1 MESRQPLTARGVHP
15 FTKEGVDVDIASV
28 PGVATVHPRSS
39 WVDPRYP
46 VTGPAT
52 NWGRVDTAVIHYTA
66 ADNLIDGDPGEHAS
80 NLPAYIRSINKAYWT
95 DPKRGYAIGY
105 WWAVDWLGGVWQL
118 RGWDIKSAA
127 NATHNEHTAPILVLV
142 DGNDGATPKAAASI
156 RALVAETERIAG
168 RTVAITGHGQLTGAA
183 TQCPGAGLRFQIA
196 VGHFTPRPDP
206 IPEPPKDDDMKPIVT
221 TWEGEPWP
229 ILISYDARSAH
240 YVWCGFP
247 GTSVEDA
254 VAVGAVTDG
263 RSTPWP
269 AAWKDATFVLRV
281 G

>member
-1 MESRQPLTARGVHP
+1 
-15 FTKEGVDVDIASV
+15 VDIASV

-52 NWGRVDTAVIHYTA
+52 NWGRIDTAVIHYTA

-80 NLPAYIRSINKAYWT
+80 NLPAYIRSIQRSYETN
-95 DPKRGYAIGY
+95 RGYSIGY

-142 DGNDGATPKAAASI
+142 DAADAATDAATESI
-156 RALVAETERIAG
+156 RCLVAETSRIAG
-168 RTVAITGHGQLTGAA
+168 RPIAITGHGWLTGAQ
-183 TQCPGAGLRFQIA
+183 TECPGAGLRAQIFA
-196 VGHFTPRPDP
+196 GDFASRP
-206 IPEPPKDDDMKPIVT
+206 PEPEPEDDDMRPIVT

-247 GTSVEDA
+247 GSSVEDA

>member
-1 MESRQPLTARGVHP
+1 
-15 FTKEGVDVDIASV
+15 VDIASV

-52 NWGRVDTAVIHYTA
+52 NWGRIDTAVIHYTA

-80 NLPAYIRSINKAYWT
+80 NLPAYIRSIQRSYET
-95 DPKRGYAIGY
+95 TRGYSIGY

-142 DGNDGATPKAAASI
+142 DGADAATDEATESI
-156 RALVAETERIAG
+156 RALVAETSRIAG
-168 RTVAITGHGQLTGAA
+168 RSIAITGHGWLTGAK
-183 TQCPGAGLRFQIA
+183 TECPGAGLRAQIFA
-196 VGHFTPRPDP
+196 GDFAPRLTE
-206 IPEPPKDDDMKPIVT
+206 PELPEDDDMRPIVT
-221 TWEGEPWP
+221 TWAGEDDKIVVFSDPVSGIYRWRGA
-229 ILISYDARSAH
+229 IDGDAMVAAGIAVRGDAPLTQAQKAH
-240 YVWCGFP
+240 P
-247 GTSVEDA
+247 
-254 VAVGAVTDG
+254 
-263 RSTPWP
+263 
-269 AAWKDATFVLRV
+269 TFVRI

>member
-1 MESRQPLTARGVHP
+1 
-15 FTKEGVDVDIASV
+15 VDIASV

-52 NWGRVDTAVIHYTA
+52 NWGRIDTAVIHYTA

-80 NLPAYIRSINKAYWT
+80 NLPAYLRSIQRAYLT
-95 DPKRGYAIGY
+95 DPRRGYSIGY
-105 WWAVDWLGGVWQL
+105 WWAVDWLGGIWQL

-142 DGNDGATPKAAASI
+142 DGSDGATPEAAHSI
-156 RALVAETERIAG
+156 RCLIAETERIAG
-168 RTVAITGHGQLTGAA
+168 RPVVDITGHGQLTGAA

-196 VGHFTPRPDP
+196 LGHFNPQPDPDP

-221 TWEGEPWP
+221 TGEGAGDKIVVFSDPVSGVFTWRGA
-229 ILISYDARSAH
+229 IDGDAMVAAGIAVRGDAPLTQAQKAH
-240 YVWCGFP
+240 P
-247 GTSVEDA
+247 
-254 VAVGAVTDG
+254 
-263 RSTPWP
+263 
-269 AAWKDATFVLRV
+269 TFVRI

>member
-1 MESRQPLTARGVHP
+1 
-15 FTKEGVDVDIASV
+15 VDIASV

-52 NWGRVDTAVIHYTA
+52 NWGRIDTAVIHYTA

-80 NLPAYIRSINKAYWT
+80 NLPAYIRSIQRSYETN
-95 DPKRGYAIGY
+95 RGYSIGY

-142 DGNDGATPKAAASI
+142 DGADAATDEAAESI
-156 RALVAETERIAG
+156 RCLVAETSRIAG
-168 RTVAITGHGQLTGAA
+168 RPVTITGHGWLTGAQ
-183 TQCPGAGLRFQIA
+183 TECPGAGLRAQIFA
-196 VGHFTPRPDP
+196 GDFAPRP
-206 IPEPPKDDDMKPIVT
+206 PEQTPLPEDDMKPIVT
-221 TWEGEPWP
+221 KWSGENDTILVEADPSFAGYAWRGVP
-229 ILISYDARSAH
+229 GPVVDSLISSGLAVDARNT
-240 YVWCGFP
+240 P
-247 GTSVEDA
+247 IDA
-254 VAVGAVTDG
+254 
-263 RSTPWP
+263 SQ
-269 AAWKDATFVLRV
+269 KDHPTFRRV